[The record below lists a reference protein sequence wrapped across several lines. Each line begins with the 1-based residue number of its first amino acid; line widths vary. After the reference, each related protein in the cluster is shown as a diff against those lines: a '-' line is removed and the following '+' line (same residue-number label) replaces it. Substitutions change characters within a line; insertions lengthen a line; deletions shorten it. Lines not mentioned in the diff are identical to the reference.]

1 MKPLHRVATGIA
13 GAGRLVSGQSG
24 AAVSEYAVILGGI
37 AGGILLVAGLGLVIR
52 ETFARIGKGNDA
64 IAAERAGEAVSFW
77 GETRG
82 GNRRS
87 LWFPTS
93 SGDGAALFAKGTV
106 AAFAAAGGLVIVLG
120 APFLLALRKG
130 CPFRRTTSPGAGA
143 VEAVPLAH
151 EQLLFQKRNVL
162 RRVLLRR
169 MDDERGPQAGI
180 VRVRDVM
187 TEDPVQ
193 VGPAEPV
200 PPIAELMRARK
211 IRHVLVVDRTGRVL
225 GVISD
230 RDICRPRG
238 KTAREV
244 MSQPPITVSPE
255 AEIIP
260 AVTILLQRRI
270 SCLPVVHD
278 EKVRGILT
286 VTDVLIAFQAL
297 IHSLGRI
304 ESLTVTET
312 EDALLR
318 TS

>member
-1 MKPLHRVATGIA
+1 MKPFPRDAVRTAVT
-13 GAGRLVSGQSG
+13 GRLVSGESG

-37 AGGILLVAGLGLVIR
+37 AVGILLIAGLGLVAR
-52 ETFARIGKGNDA
+52 ETFARIGKGDDT
-64 IAAERAGEAVSFW
+64 IAAGRAGEAASSP
-77 GETRG
+77 GDA
-82 GNRRS
+82 
-87 LWFPTS
+87 S
-93 SGDGAALFAKGTV
+93 SGIHRLGGFRAWSGHGAPASAN
-106 AAFAAAGGLVIVLG
+106 AAVVCLTAAGGLAIALG
-120 APFLLALRKG
+120 FPLLFTLRKG
-130 CPFRRTTSPGAGA
+130 CPFRRNTSPGEGA
-143 VEAVPLAH
+143 VEAVPLPH

-162 RRVLLRR
+162 RRLLMRR
-169 MDDERGPQAGI
+169 MDDERERKAWM

-193 VGPAEPV
+193 VGPAV
-200 PPIAELMRARK
+200 PISQIAELMRARK

-230 RDICRPRG
+230 RDVCRPRG

-255 AEIIP
+255 ADIIP

-278 EKVRGILT
+278 EKVLGILT
-286 VTDVLIAFQAL
+286 ATDVLIAFQAV
-297 IHSLGRI
+297 IQSLAQI
-304 ESLTVTET
+304 ESLTVKEA

-318 TS
+318 TF

>member
-1 MKPLHRVATGIA
+1 MKPFRRIAAGIA
-13 GAGRLVSGQSG
+13 GAGRLASGQSG
-24 AAVSEYAVILGGI
+24 AAVSEYALILGGI
-37 AGGILLVAGLGLVIR
+37 AGGILLVSGLGLVIR
-52 ETFARIGKGNDA
+52 ETFTQIGKGNDA
-64 IAAERAGEAVSFW
+64 IAADRAGKAVSVW
-77 GETRG
+77 GAWPG
-82 GNRRS
+82 GDLR
-87 LWFPTS
+87 WHGFPTS
-93 SGDGAALFAKGTV
+93 GGIGAALSAKGT
-106 AAFAAAGGLVIVLG
+106 AASLAAAGGLVIVL
-120 APFLLALRKG
+120 ALPFLLALRKG
-130 CPFRRTTSPGAGA
+130 CPFRRNTSPEKGA

-162 RRVLLRR
+162 RRVLMRR
-169 MDDERGPQAGI
+169 MDDEREPKAGM

-187 TEDPVQ
+187 TDDPVQ
-193 VGPAEPV
+193 VGPGTPI
-200 PPIAELMRARK
+200 PQIAELMRARK

-230 RDICRPRG
+230 RDVCRPRG

-270 SCLPVVHD
+270 SCLPVVHE
-278 EKVRGILT
+278 EKVLGILT

-297 IHSLGRI
+297 IQSLSQI